1 MKTKTISASDLTKVG
16 KWRADLHVHSDS
28 EIKSERFN
36 LLAIGDVVIESKQ
49 ARYPAEVEGRFFYIG
64 LENVESATGNSVG
77 IELVTAENVRSRSKI
92 FEEGDILY
100 GRLRPYLRKAFYVEE
115 AYKRGLCSTEFVVLK
130 PKTNII
136 LPLFLR
142 EVLVSDQV
150 TKLVT
155 RMQGGAAL
163 PRISSKDLLGIR
175 IPVPPLSYQKECVA
189 KIEKA
194 RTQRHDLLQR
204 IDALSKEAHRA
215 VKDVFS

>member
-1 MKTKTISASDLTKVG
+1 MKTKTISASDLTEVG
-16 KWRADLHVHSDS
+16 KWRADLHVHSAS

-36 LLAIGDVVIESKQ
+36 LLAIGDVVTESKQ
-49 ARYPAEVEGRFFYIG
+49 ARDPAEVDGQFYYIG
-64 LENVESATGNSVG
+64 LENVESATGDSVG

-142 EVLVSDQV
+142 EVLVSDPV
-150 TKLVT
+150 TELVT
-155 RMQGGAAL
+155 RMEGGAAL
-163 PRISSKDLLGIR
+163 PRLSSKDLLGIR
-175 IPVPPLSYQKECVA
+175 IPVPPLSYQKACVA

-194 RTQRHDLLQR
+194 RTQRHELLQR
-204 IDALSKEAHRA
+204 IDALSKEAHR
-215 VKDVFS
+215 VVEEVFT